1 LAYVRLF
8 ASTLIGF
15 IVAAAALVAGAPH
28 AAAQEDEPEG
38 TVTIAILPYGTELSA
53 LERIPGMATGLMSA
67 GLGRVPSAQTY
78 LDITQGNRTSEALYD
93 FELPFLLLDRSG
105 VRPARWAKVVERARG
120 APADLVPGLMATTLD
135 DAGVPAR
142 AGRRLSQ
149 SSIIAAD
156 REGLIARTP
165 LGGCSA
171 GCKGLV
177 VRDMARPELRRL
189 VQERD
194 PGDAVIAIESPPPEF
209 RVLSAAVAGLG
220 DGEVITSGS
229 TRTTGLVTATDIT
242 PTVLEHF
249 GVPVPD
255 EMNGEPI
262 TTEDADPADLES
274 LERRFSVT
282 QARRGPVIGQTL
294 LIWLACAVGVAAV
307 FRGRAARFAAALF
320 AVSVMYLTSMLL
332 LTAALDPSL
341 AVERLCVLVGTP
353 VVAAVTL
360 RLPGWRPLAVAC
372 LVTVGTF
379 ALDMVAGS
387 VLTPLSLPGPN
398 PAAGSRFFGIGNE
411 IEATVAALLP
421 LGAGAALA
429 CFESTRAGG
438 TRAAAAFLGAGLAG
452 AVVFAAGRFGAD
464 VGAAI
469 VLPTGAAVAAA
480 LALGGSR
487 RAALV
492 VVAAPIA
499 GLLGLAL
506 VDLVAGGSAHL
517 TRSVLEAGGLDEA
530 GQVLERR
537 IRLAGQSFEKS
548 TNVPYLVATAIV
560 VAVAIHQRRRILAWF
575 ADRAALA
582 GLGGAIAATIIGTVS
597 NDSGAV
603 LLVLGTGY
611 MAAAAA
617 FAWARRPSRFDRPGH
632 GQGQKEGPG

>member
-1 LAYVRLF
+1 LKNVNLAYVR
-8 ASTLIGF
+8 SLIGF
-15 IVAAAALVAGAPH
+15 IVAAAILLL
-28 AAAQEDEPEG
+28 AAAPAAAKQKPPASG
-38 TVTIAILPYGTELSA
+38 GSTVTIAILPYGTKVSA
-53 LERIPGMATGLMSA
+53 LERIPGVATGLMSA

-78 LDITQGNRTSEALYD
+78 LDVTQGNRTSEALYD

-105 VRPARWAKVVERARG
+105 VRPARWDRVLERARE
-120 APADLVPGLMATTLD
+120 APADLVPGLMATTLE

-142 AGRRLSQ
+142 AGRLLSQ

-156 REGLIARTP
+156 REGQIARTP
-165 LGGCSA
+165 LGGCGGA

-177 VRDMARPELRRL
+177 VRDMVRPELRRL
-189 VQERD
+189 VRERGPD
-194 PGDAVIAIESPPPEF
+194 DVVIAIESPPPEF
-209 RVLSAAVAGLG
+209 RVLSTAVAGLG
-220 DGEVITSGS
+220 EGDVITSDS
-229 TRTTGLVTATDIT
+229 TRTTGLVIATDIT

-249 GVPVPD
+249 GIPVPG

-262 TTEDADPADLES
+262 TTEDADPEGLES
-274 LERRFSVT
+274 LEHRYSVT

-294 LIWLACAVGVAAV
+294 LIWLAVALAAAALS
-307 FRGRAARFAAALF
+307 RGRAARAVAAVF
-320 AVSVMYLTSMLL
+320 GISVMYLTSMLL

-341 AVERLCVLVGTP
+341 AVERLCVLAGTP
-353 VVAAVTL
+353 LVAAATL
-360 RLPGWRPLAVAC
+360 RLRGWRPLAVAC
-372 LVTVGTF
+372 LVTVGAF
-379 ALDMVAGS
+379 GLDMVAGS

-411 IEATVAALLP
+411 IEATVAALVP
-421 LGAGAALA
+421 IGTGAALA
-429 CFESTRAGG
+429 SFESTRGG
-438 TRAAAAFLGAGLAG
+438 GIRAAAIFIAAGLIG
-452 AVVFAAGRFGAD
+452 AIVFAAGRFGAD

-480 LALGGSR
+480 LVLGRSR

-506 VDLVAGGSAHL
+506 VDLVAGGGAHL

-537 IRLAGQSFEKS
+537 IRLAGQSFERA
-548 TNVPYLVATAIV
+548 TNLPYLVATAVV
-560 VAVAIHQRRRILAWF
+560 VAIAVWQRRVIRSWF
-575 ADRAALA
+575 GERAALA
-582 GLGGAIAATIIGTVS
+582 GLGGAVAATVIGTVS

-611 MAAAAA
+611 MAAAVA
-617 FAWARRPSRFDRPGH
+617 FAWARH
-632 GQGQKEGPG
+632 GQE